1 MVDNDRLK
9 LYREVNNYDIKYV
22 AKKIK
27 CPKSLIREWEEGSKE
42 IDEVSLEKICA
53 LYKIEKEDLYY
64 KEENKI
70 GIHLLIVAFIIVAS
84 TLTLFIHSDVVIV
97 ITNILVGINIYFSLR
112 YIIKRFN
119 KDNIV
124 PKSLFNVEL
133 LKEKKLRVYT
143 YLIESSLVASLYILV
158 TNIFRI
164 FEYDMLVIN
173 IYLFASKSV
182 NSLIIII
189 ISYLLLLILTFIIE
203 LAFGEYIVKRGIEDG
218 RK

>member
-70 GIHLLIVAFIIVAS
+70 GVHLLIIAFIIVAS

-112 YIIKRFN
+112 YITKRFN

-133 LKEKKLRVYT
+133 LKEKKIRVYT